1 MSEVINRYT
10 VQIHVHYDRQSK
22 RYGCAVSNQAGE
34 SLCPEAQTAYAS
46 PADAIYQALHHL
58 ALKNNFSG
66 CLKAAECKYEPKNEF

>member
-58 ALKNNFSG
+58 ALENNFSG
-66 CLKAAECKYEPKNEF
+66 CLQEAEC

>member
-58 ALKNNFSG
+58 ALENNFSG

>member
-1 MSEVINRYT
+1 MINRST

-58 ALKNNFSG
+58 ALENNFSG

>member
-34 SLCPEAQTAYAS
+34 ALCPEAQTAYAS

-58 ALKNNFSG
+58 ALENNFSG

>member
-22 RYGCAVSNQAGE
+22 RYGCTVCNQAGE

-58 ALKNNFSG
+58 ALENNFSG
-66 CLKAAECKYEPKNEF
+66 CLKEAEC

>member
-22 RYGCAVSNQAGE
+22 RDGCAVSNQAGE

-58 ALKNNFSG
+58 ALENNFSG

>member
-10 VQIHVHYDRQSK
+10 GQIHVHYDRQSK

-58 ALKNNFSG
+58 ALENNFSG

>member
-46 PADAIYQALHHL
+46 PEDAIYQALHHL
-58 ALKNNFSG
+58 ALENNFSG

>member
-1 MSEVINRYT
+1 MSEVISRYT

-58 ALKNNFSG
+58 ALENNFSG